1 MHERPYTRPDARAHL
16 LCFQLITRT
25 SAADHTALTQRPS
38 RAPRLRPLPASAARS
53 DVQSPRLLDNP
64 STHLRHIEPAG
75 LGRHPQRV
83 VRLLLDR
90 ARHIERDRAWRVR
103 ERGLAHLRAAA
114 VREPRGAGAEAGDLR
129 PVEAE
134 ADAHDDEH
142 EGDAGR
148 GGDAV
153 ERELL
158 QERVCGEGDDE
169 EERPEPALES
179 VWIAAAASR
188 EDVRV
193 EGGAL
198 DEYY

>member
-1 MHERPYTRPDARAHL
+1 MPATTR
-16 LCFQLITRT
+16 
-25 SAADHTALTQRPS
+25 
-38 RAPRLRPLPASAARS
+38 
-53 DVQSPRLLDNP
+53 
-64 STHLRHIEPAG
+64 

-90 ARHIERDRAWRVR
+90 ARHVERDRAWRVR
-103 ERGLAHLRAAA
+103 ERGLAHRRTAA
-114 VREPRGAGAEAGDLR
+114 VREPRRADADARDLR

-142 EGDAGR
+142 EGDARR

-158 QERVCGEGDDE
+158 EEGVCGEGDDE
-169 EERPEPALES
+169 EERPEPALGS
-179 VWIAAAASR
+179 VWMVAAASR

-198 DEYY
+198 DEYH